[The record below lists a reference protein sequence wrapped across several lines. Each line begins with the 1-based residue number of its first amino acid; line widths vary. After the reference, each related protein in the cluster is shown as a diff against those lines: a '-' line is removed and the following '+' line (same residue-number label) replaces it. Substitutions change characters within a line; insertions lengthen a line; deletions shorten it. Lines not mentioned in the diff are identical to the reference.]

1 MPPQMSSRSNM
12 NNNNNNNNSDDEDD
26 ESQHAGTQGN
36 NNNNNENVSTMRRV
50 VSSATISVGGAHLVE
65 GRDYKI
71 RKSSLIGM
79 IDWGHVV
86 GTHLPHLMLLGVVLL
101 IAQIVHQVVMDLGMT
116 LQNPVTLWNQRDTVG
131 AAVAEL
137 LTKWTLNLYDLVQSL
152 DLFTPAVKT
161 TFAILVVLAWVMSR
175 QNPVYLLSFATF
187 QAPDSW
193 KCSHKDIL
201 EIVRRQ
207 DCFNDISIDFMQRIL
222 ERSGTGQATAWP
234 PGITQCL
241 QKGKKA
247 DRSMAASRKESET
260 VIFDIVQ
267 QALTKAK
274 VTPRE
279 IDILVINC
287 SLFSPTPSLCAMVLS
302 HFGMRSDVVTYNL
315 SGMGCS
321 ASLISVDLAQKLLG
335 NGRRGKKALVVST
348 EILTPNFYHGND
360 RGFLIQNTL
369 FRCGGAAIV
378 LSNSWLDGRHAWYK
392 LLHTVRVQGTG
403 EAAYECV
410 YETEDAEGH
419 RGVRLSKDIVKV
431 AGKCMEKNFTML
443 GPQILPLTEQALVV
457 LSIALRFLIKF
468 VTRNF
473 KLSIKLPLVKPY
485 VPDFKRAIDHFCIH
499 AGGRAVIDGIEKN
512 LRLEPYH
519 TEASRMTLLNY
530 GNTSSSSIWYELE
543 YIQEQQ
549 KSNTLKKGDRVMQ
562 VAFGSGF
569 KCTSA
574 VWLKL

>member
-1 MPPQMSSRSNM
+1 
-12 NNNNNNNNSDDEDD
+12 
-26 ESQHAGTQGN
+26 
-36 NNNNNENVSTMRRV
+36 
-50 VSSATISVGGAHLVE
+50 
-65 GRDYKI
+65 
-71 RKSSLIGM
+71 M
-79 IDWGHVV
+79 IDWGHVL
-86 GTHLPHLMLLGVVLL
+86 GTHLPHFMFFGILVLG
-101 IAQIVHQVVMDLGMT
+101 AQIVYQAATDVGI
-116 LQNPVTLWNQRDTVG
+116 QPVDPSTVWRQRDTIG
-131 AAVAEL
+131 LAVQAL
-137 LTKWTLNLYDLVQSL
+137 FTKWTSGCAELIQSL
-152 DLFTPAVKT
+152 DLFSPAVKT
-161 TFAILVVLAWVMSR
+161 TFAVLVVLAWYMSR

-193 KCSHKDIL
+193 KCSHADIC
-201 EIVRRQ
+201 EIMRRQ
-207 DCFNDISIDFMQRIL
+207 KCFTPTSIEFMERIL

-241 QKGKKA
+241 QSPDIVA
-247 DRSMAASRKESET
+247 DRSMVASRKESET
-260 VIFDIVQ
+260 VIFDIVER
-267 QALTKAK
+267 ALQKAN
-274 VTPRE
+274 VHPRE
-279 IDILVINC
+279 IDVLVINC

-302 HFGMRSDVVTYNL
+302 HFGMRSDVATYNL
-315 SGMGCS
+315 SGMGC
-321 ASLISVDLAQKLLG
+321 AAGLISIDLAKQLLG
-335 NGRRGKKALVVST
+335 HTGGKAKKALVVST

-378 LSNSWLDGRHAWYK
+378 LSNSWLDGRRAWYK

-410 YETEDAEGH
+410 YETEDADGE

-443 GPQILPLTEQALVV
+443 GPQVLPLTEQALVV
-457 LSIALRFLIKF
+457 LTIVLRFLIKYLSRLLTN
-468 VTRNF
+468 VMGMG
-473 KLSIKLPLVKPY
+473 KLAAKLPIVKPY
-485 VPDFKRAIDHFCIH
+485 VPDFKRGIDHFCIH

-519 TEASRMTLLNY
+519 TEASRMTLLNH

-549 KSNTLKKGDRVMQ
+549 KSNPLKKGDRVMQ

-569 KCTSA
+569 KCTSG